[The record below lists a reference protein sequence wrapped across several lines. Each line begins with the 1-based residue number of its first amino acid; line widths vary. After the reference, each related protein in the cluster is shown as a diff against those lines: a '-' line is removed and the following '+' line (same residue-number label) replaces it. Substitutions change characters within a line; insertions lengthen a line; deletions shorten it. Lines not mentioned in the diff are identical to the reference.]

1 MEFFCADFFSRK
13 GNYIKFDGD
22 LYDDEEMLD
31 WLTDPNVME
40 ISDQIEKVNKK
51 MFEKLITRNEFLTVF
66 FYSDTDCK
74 QCDGVLQELEN
85 IDDDA
90 DTAGIPIVKLEDKTL
105 AKSVG
110 VFSLPAVVFFKNFG
124 EEAVVYTGDL
134 KREESILEWLMVQ
147 KDPSNDAI
155 EELEGEN
162 LRNIV
167 ESSDAVAVFV
177 CKYSNIFLL
186 VQILSTP
193 YFQIHTRNVTTA
205 WKP

>member
-1 MEFFCADFFSRK
+1 
-13 GNYIKFDGD
+13 
-22 LYDDEEMLD
+22 
-31 WLTDPNVME
+31 ME

-66 FYSDTDCK
+66 FYSDT
-74 QCDGVLQELEN
+74 
-85 IDDDA
+85 
-90 DTAGIPIVKLEDKTL
+90 AGIPIVKLEDKAL

-124 EEAVVYTGDL
+124 DEAVVYTGDL

-177 CKYSNIFLL
+177 CKYQTRQFEQF
-186 VQILSTP
+186 VEP
-193 YFQIHTRNVTTA
+193 FYFQIHTRNVTAA